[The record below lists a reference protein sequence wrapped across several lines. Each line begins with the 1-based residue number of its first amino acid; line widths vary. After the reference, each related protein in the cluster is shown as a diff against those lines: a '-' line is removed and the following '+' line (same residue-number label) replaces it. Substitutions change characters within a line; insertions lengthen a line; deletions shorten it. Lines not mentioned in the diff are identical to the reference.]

1 MTSLRIGGF
10 TPFTTTDYPGQLA
23 AVVFCQGCPWR
34 CTYCHNPHLLPVEGP
49 ESHAWPDLL
58 RFLASRRGLLDAVVF
73 SGGEPTLQGGLADAM
88 RAVKALGF
96 RIGLHSAGMYPDR
109 LARVLPLVDW
119 IGLDVKAP
127 RAAYPRI
134 TGVPAAGDAV
144 FDSLRLILNAGV
156 DYELR
161 CTWRPDLLSAADL
174 ANLGDE
180 LIALGA
186 NRLVIQECRPT
197 GQAATL
203 NAIPPARR
211 DGIGALAGRFAHFA
225 LRAA

>member
-1 MTSLRIGGF
+1 MPSLRIGGF
-10 TPFTTTDYPGQLA
+10 TPFTTTDYPGLLA

-49 ESHAWPDLL
+49 ESHVWPDLL
-58 RFLASRRGLLDAVVF
+58 RFLESRRGLLDAVVF
-73 SGGEPTLQGGLADAM
+73 SGGEPTLQGALADAM

-119 IGLDVKAP
+119 IGLDIKAP

-134 TGVPAAGDAV
+134 TGVPAAGAAV
-144 FDSLRLILNAGV
+144 FDSLRLILGAGV

-161 CTWRPDLLSAADL
+161 CTWHPDLLSAADL
-174 ANLGDE
+174 ASLGDE
-180 LIALGA
+180 LQALGA
-186 NRLVIQECRPT
+186 DRLVLQECRPT
-197 GQAATL
+197 GRAS
-203 NAIPPARR
+203 AIPPGWHDD
-211 DGIGALAGRFAHFA
+211 DGVTKLAGRFRHFT
-225 LRAA
+225 LRPG

>member
-1 MTSLRIGGF
+1 M
-10 TPFTTTDYPGQLA
+10 
-23 AVVFCQGCPWR
+23 
-34 CTYCHNPHLLPVEGP
+34 
-49 ESHAWPDLL
+49 
-58 RFLASRRGLLDAVVF
+58 
-73 SGGEPTLQGGLADAM
+73 
-88 RAVKALGF
+88 
-96 RIGLHSAGMYPDR
+96 
-109 LARVLPLVDW
+109 
-119 IGLDVKAP
+119 KAP

-161 CTWRPDLLSAADL
+161 CTWCPDLLSAADL
-174 ANLGDE
+174 DNLGYE

-197 GQAATL
+197 GHAATL

-211 DGIGALAGRFAHFA
+211 DGIGALASRFAHFA
-225 LRAA
+225 LRTA